1 MTFPNF
7 AQEEEFLQLSSKG
20 ILSRVHTAQYLQM
33 DPLFKVDTCH
43 ALQLWSKDSGDD
55 VGGCVFYLFWSQR
68 AFDFVHMLKKLMVV
82 YGAVSKA
89 NSINHLNLNSVSK
102 IGHHPYIGKG
112 QKQ

>member
-43 ALQLWSKDSGDD
+43 ALQIWSRDSGGD
-55 VGGCVFYLFWSQR
+55 VSGSGYVFICIQNFKFCAGHIEL
-68 AFDFVHMLKKLMVV
+68 LT
-82 YGAVSKA
+82 
-89 NSINHLNLNSVSK
+89 LNTC
-102 IGHHPYIGKG
+102 
-112 QKQ
+112 